1 MKLRSLLLLMVNIL
15 ILQGAAQAQMPAD
28 SIIEKAYQNAKKGY
42 WWALENIPK
51 KKQQTG
57 HDLISDNRLISSVKL
72 SREINGIR
80 IESEGYNETCEVRLL
95 IFRSTDSL
103 LKDGYMK
110 PDTAVVQTKPEPAVK
125 PLRKRKSSSRL

>member
-1 MKLRSLLLLMVNIL
+1 MRSLLLLIVNMI
-15 ILQGAAQAQMPAD
+15 IFQGAAYAQMPAD
-28 SIIEKAYQNAKKGY
+28 SILENAYLNAKKGY

-72 SREINGIR
+72 SKEINGIR
-80 IESEGYNETCEVRLL
+80 VESEGYSETCEVRLL

-103 LKDGYMK
+103 LKDGFIK
-110 PDTAVVQTKPEPAVK
+110 PDTAVVQAKPEPVIK
-125 PLRKRKSSSRL
+125 PVRRKKSASK